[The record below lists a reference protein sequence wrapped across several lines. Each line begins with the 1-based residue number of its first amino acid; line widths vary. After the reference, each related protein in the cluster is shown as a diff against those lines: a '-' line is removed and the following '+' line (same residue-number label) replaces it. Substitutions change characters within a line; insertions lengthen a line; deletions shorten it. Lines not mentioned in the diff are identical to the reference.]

1 MNLNTDLLHQ
11 LLNPPAIVEQYKPSK
26 LEIIAQSKQENDL
39 CGEFHDDNI
48 LEEIS
53 ERIKN
58 SGTMPILINDVEF
71 GSTKYLLKINPKNK
85 SIIAGFIYDTD
96 ENNDIYLHQII
107 YFRDGQ
113 SNAVM
118 VSYKKTKGEIDWKDE
133 KNIESIC
140 LDKKNY
146 LKLILEKVYEIYQM
160 KKRKKELEKQLKSDE
175 GIEIKV

>member
-1 MNLNTDLLHQ
+1 MDLNTDLLHQ

-118 VSYKKTKGEIDWKDE
+118 VSYKKPRARLTGKMKRI
-133 KNIESIC
+133 
-140 LDKKNY
+140 
-146 LKLILEKVYEIYQM
+146 LKAFAWI
-160 KKRKKELEKQLKSDE
+160 KR
-175 GIEIKV
+175 II